1 MQKPIYMIS
10 KQENFD
16 YERIKKVSEK
26 FNFIEKKKEI
36 EELNAKDKDNYNDI
50 NNHLSNEF
58 NDDRM
63 FENNEM
69 EMELNLIP
77 SKPDKK
83 DEINLSKVYL
93 NSNSFEIN
101 IDLINNVTSTGGIE
115 NFKFNYEA
123 KN

>member
-1 MQKPIYMIS
+1 LIS

-16 YERIKKVSEK
+16 FERIKKVSEK

-36 EELNAKDKDNYNDI
+36 DELNAKDKDNYNNI
-50 NNHLSNEF
+50 YNNKEF
-58 NDDRM
+58 NDDKI

-77 SKPDKK
+77 SKPEKIE
-83 DEINLSKVYL
+83 EINLSKVYL

-101 IDLINNVTSTGGIE
+101 VDLIKNLTNTGGIE
-115 NFKFNYEA
+115 NIRFNFEA